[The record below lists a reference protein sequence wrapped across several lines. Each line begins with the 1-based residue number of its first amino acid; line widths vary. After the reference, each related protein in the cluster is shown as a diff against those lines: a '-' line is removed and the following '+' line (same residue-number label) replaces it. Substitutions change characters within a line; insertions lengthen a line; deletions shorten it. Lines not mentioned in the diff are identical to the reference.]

1 MKLAVVDCSMHINE
15 LFHGVNAG
23 YMWEL
28 YEQYE
33 ADPTSVSQSTRT
45 LFENWAPSENGA
57 SVHGQEA
64 SAQVSF
70 RADTRSAD
78 VANAAQKIRDFGH
91 LGAKIDPL
99 GTARTK
105 NRVLDIDALLSG
117 DFASLPSDIIG
128 APIAERTN
136 NASQALAELKRVYM
150 GSIGFDVAHI
160 YDAKEREWLREAAE
174 SRRYHPDNM
183 PVDERELL
191 QLLTRTEGFEQF
203 LHTTFQGKKRF
214 SIEGLDVMVPLL
226 EEILQ
231 RAAEQ
236 DIYDILIGM
245 AHRGRLNVLAH
256 TMQKPYAELLAEF
269 KDAYVLHGDD
279 YTGDVKY
286 HYGYKR
292 KIKGKV
298 ELTVAMADNPSHLEL
313 VNPVIEGMTRAAG
326 SITDHRGQVKF
337 DPLAVLPILIHGDAA
352 FAGQGIVP
360 ETLNLSRL
368 PGWRTGGT
376 IHIIANNQIG
386 FTTDNEESRST
397 LYASDLAKGF
407 EIPIIH
413 VNADDVLACIEV
425 ARFAMAYQTE
435 FEKDFLIDLVGY
447 RRYGHNEGDEPRMTQ
462 PIMYGQIDA
471 HPTVRKRF
479 ADQLVERGV
488 ITLEEAEQMVS
499 DHFAEMTEVLENL
512 ELKPVPPPE
521 FKASVHEYRMWETQ
535 VPIETLQRYNEELL
549 QLPDGFEVQRGLKRV
564 LGRRAKVNDLHDE
577 SIDWGHAES
586 LAFATILAE
595 GTPIRI
601 TGEDVERG
609 TFSHRHAVLR
619 NMQDGSRYIP
629 LQQFE
634 DAKATFEAR
643 NSALSENAA
652 VGFEYGYALEKPHS
666 MVLWEGQFGD
676 FVNGAQPIIDEYIV
690 SGNAKWNHHAPLV
703 LLLPHGYEGQGPDHS
718 TARLERWLQMAAD
731 RNMRIVNPT
740 TAAQYY
746 HLLRRHKL
754 HLEADPRPLIVMS
767 PKSLLRHP
775 LAKSSFDQLANGY
788 FMPVIDDPTV
798 GNRREQIKRLVLCSG
813 KVYVDAMISD
823 HRPEEPHVA
832 FVRVEQ
838 LYRFPLEQIAEVMSL
853 YPNLEEIVWM
863 QEEPRNTGAWYY
875 AKPLIDEVLN
885 GLPLRYIGR
894 PHRASPAEGSM
905 SWHKVNQENIILQAY
920 Q

>member
-1 MKLAVVDCSMHINE
+1 MNINE
-15 LFHGVNAG
+15 LFHGANAG
-23 YMWEL
+23 YVWEL

-33 ADPTSVSQSTRT
+33 VDPNSVEPSTRK
-45 LFENWAPSENGA
+45 LFDNWKPSENGA
-57 SVHGQEA
+57 SSNGHVAATEA
-64 SAQVSF
+64 QAAPVQF
-70 RADTRSAD
+70 GMDTRSAD
-78 VANAAQKIRDFGH
+78 VANAAQQIRDFGH

-105 NRVLDIDALLSG
+105 DRVLHIDELLAG
-117 DFASLPSDIIG
+117 DYTSLPSDIVG
-128 APIAERTN
+128 GPIADRTN
-136 NASQALAELKRVYM
+136 NAAEALAELRRVYM

-160 YDAKEREWLREAAE
+160 YDAKEREWLRESAE

-183 PVDERELL
+183 PVNERELL
-191 QLLTRTEGFEQF
+191 QLLTRVEGFEQF

-231 RAAEQ
+231 QAAEQ
-236 DIYDILIGM
+236 DIHDILIGM

-256 TMQKPYAELLAEF
+256 TMQKPYTELLAEF
-269 KDAYVLHGDD
+269 KDAYALHGND

-292 KIKGKV
+292 KIAGRGKV
-298 ELTVAMADNPSHLEL
+298 ELTVEMADNPSHLEL
-313 VNPVIEGMTRAAG
+313 VNPVIEGMARAAG
-326 SITDHRGQVKF
+326 SLTDHRGQVQF
-337 DPLAVLPILIHGDAA
+337 DPFAVLPILIHGDAA

-425 ARFAMAYQTE
+425 ARFAMAYQTA

-471 HPTVRKRF
+471 HPTVRERY
-479 ADQLVERGV
+479 ATQLVERGV
-488 ITLEEAEQMVS
+488 LTQAQADGMVA
-499 DHFAEMTEVLENL
+499 DHFAEMTETLENMKL
-512 ELKPVPPPE
+512 EPVLPPE
-521 FKASVHEYRMWETQ
+521 FKASVHEYRKWETQ
-535 VPIETLQRYNEELL
+535 VPVETLQRYNDELL
-549 QLPDGFEVQRGLKRV
+549 QLPEGFELQKGLQRV
-564 LGRRAKVNDLHDE
+564 IGRRAKIKGLDDE

-586 LAFATILAE
+586 LAFATILAD
-595 GTPIRI
+595 GTPIRL

-629 LQQFE
+629 LQQLA
-634 DAKATFEAR
+634 DGKATFEAR

-652 VGFEYGYALEKPHS
+652 VGFEYGYALTKPHS

-731 RNMRIVNPT
+731 RNMRIVYPT

-775 LAKSSFDQLANGY
+775 LARSSFNQLAEGY

-798 GNRREQIKRLVLCSG
+798 SDERRDAITRLVLCSG
-813 KVYVDAMISD
+813 KIYVDAMTSEL
-823 HRPEEPHVA
+823 RPENPHTA

-838 LYRFPLEQIAEVMSL
+838 LYRFPLEQIEEVMAQ
-853 YPNLEEIVWM
+853 YNNLEEIVWM

-875 AKPLIDEVLN
+875 AKPLIDKVLN

-905 SWHKVNQENIILQAY
+905 SWHKVNQENIIKEAY